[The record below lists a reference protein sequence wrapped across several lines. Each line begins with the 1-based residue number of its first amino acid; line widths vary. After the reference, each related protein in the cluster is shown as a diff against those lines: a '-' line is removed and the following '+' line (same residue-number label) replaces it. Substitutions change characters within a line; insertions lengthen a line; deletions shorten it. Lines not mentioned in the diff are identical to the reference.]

1 MMAAPFATFAVG
13 LTLALAGKR
22 NAATAVLL
30 FALAFSIAMF
40 VMHAT
45 DKLPISL

>member
-13 LTLALAGKR
+13 LALALAGKR
-22 NAATAVLL
+22 TAASAVLIV
-30 FALAFSIAMF
+30 ALALSVGVFL
-40 VMHAT
+40 MHAT